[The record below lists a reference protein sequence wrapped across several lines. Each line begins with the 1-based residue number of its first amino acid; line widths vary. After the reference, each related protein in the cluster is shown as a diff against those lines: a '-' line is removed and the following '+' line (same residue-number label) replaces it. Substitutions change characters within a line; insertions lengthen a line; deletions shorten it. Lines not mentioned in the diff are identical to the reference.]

1 MKTLK
6 VIAVIVALSAAQLSL
21 ASTGASCAFKNN
33 AGRKANTVAS
43 KKVVE
48 AAPVKTLHSTGKGV
62 Q

>member
-6 VIAVIVALSAAQLSL
+6 VIAVIVALSAAQVSF
-21 ASTGASCAFKNN
+21 ASTGVECAFKSA

-48 AAPVKTLHSTGKGV
+48 AQPVKTLHSTGKGV